1 MSLLV
6 VDKSSTAVPLDLT
19 IEQEA
24 IGGVTG
30 KSPTV
35 ALRDATTI
43 TSYLDWA
50 DNTFK
55 TFGWTLKDAPM
66 TEVGDGHYQRSLSL
80 PPLSPLATAGS
91 VYAAQYHVDDGA
103 DVKGVALDIVIVEEQ
118 NTDMSLIR
126 KSITNRMEEFPG
138 NPGHLILFDD
148 DGFTQL
154 KNWEL
159 RDAAGG
165 AVVATVGTPAKR
177 AASTI

>member
-1 MSLLV
+1 MSVLI
-6 VDKSSTAVPLDLT
+6 VDKSSTSVPLDLT

-24 IGGVTG
+24 VGGVTG

-35 ALRDATTI
+35 ALRDATTLN
-43 TSYLDWA
+43 SYLDWA

-55 TFGWTLKDAPM
+55 LVGWTLKNAPL
-66 TEVGDGHYQRSLSL
+66 TEVEDGHYQRSLNL
-80 PPLSPLATAGS
+80 AILSPAADAGS

-103 DVKGVALDIVIVEEQ
+103 DVKGVALDIVIAEEQ
-118 NTDMSLIR
+118 NTDLSLIR

-159 RDAAGG
+159 RDATGG
-165 AVVATVGTPAKR
+165 GVVATVGSPAKR